1 MSELISKEAFKV
13 IEGRPVTSS
22 RIVAEYFDKRHN
34 DVLRSIREI
43 IAKKAELAEDFIEVE
58 EQIVTG
64 KGATR
69 ATPVIMM
76 DKKGFSV
83 LAMGF
88 TGAKALDFKCAFY
101 DEFERMDR
109 ELHPT
114 ECPLSPETLT
124 EAHSYAIMSAVAKRA
139 KSCGAHYQTIYR
151 ALKARYQ
158 VTKYTHIRESDFE
171 DAMRFIQ
178 TVDLR
183 VPEAAPEESPFA
195 ENGRCKLCGLRPVP
209 SGSLVLDAREADRLL
224 TWVYYWRY
232 LFRTPLHLFAE
243 FLGRVGSP
251 YAGAFHEAV
260 ADPYMGFLEDILR
273 KNGYDVRQLKCYQY
287 FIAHNNA

>member
-1 MSELISKEAFKV
+1 MSAQNLPTFTFEGSNVRVFMINNEPWFAATDVARCIGIKDPKDAVKNLRPCERSGFKP
-13 IEGRPVTSS
+13 ERGGSLT
-22 RIVAEYFDKRHN
+22 IVSESGMYTM
-34 DVLRSIREI
+34 VLRSDSAIKDGTPAFRFRVWVTDEVLPAIR
-43 IAKKAELAEDFIEVE
+43 K
-58 EQIVTG
+58 TG
-64 KGATR
+64 K
-69 ATPVIMM
+69 
-76 DKKGFSV
+76 
-83 LAMGF
+83 
-88 TGAKALDFKCAFY
+88 Y
-101 DEFERMDR
+101 
-109 ELHPT
+109 

-183 VPEAAPEESPFA
+183 VPEAAPEESPFD

-209 SGSLVLDAREADRLL
+209 SGSLVLDARDADRLL

-287 FIAHNNA
+287 FIAHNA

>member
-1 MSELISKEAFKV
+1 MSALTFSFENSPVNVIFKDGEAWF
-13 IEGRPVTSS
+13 IASQVTKAIHLTNPS
-22 RIVAEYFDKRHN
+22 VALKS
-34 DVLRSIREI
+34 LRSVEKSKMTIDGRETNIISESGLYTLILRCQDAIKEGTPAFQFRVMVTDVILPSIR
-43 IAKKAELAEDFIEVE
+43 K
-58 EQIVTG
+58 TG
-64 KGATR
+64 K
-69 ATPVIMM
+69 
-76 DKKGFSV
+76 
-83 LAMGF
+83 
-88 TGAKALDFKCAFY
+88 Y
-101 DEFERMDR
+101 
-109 ELHPT
+109 

-183 VPEAAPEESPFA
+183 VPEAATEESPFD

-209 SGSLVLDAREADRLL
+209 SGSLVLDARDADRLL

-287 FIAHNNA
+287 FIAHNA

>member
-1 MSELISKEAFKV
+1 
-13 IEGRPVTSS
+13 
-22 RIVAEYFDKRHN
+22 
-34 DVLRSIREI
+34 
-43 IAKKAELAEDFIEVE
+43 
-58 EQIVTG
+58 
-64 KGATR
+64 
-69 ATPVIMM
+69 
-76 DKKGFSV
+76 
-83 LAMGF
+83 
-88 TGAKALDFKCAFY
+88 
-101 DEFERMDR
+101 
-109 ELHPT
+109 
-114 ECPLSPETLT
+114 
-124 EAHSYAIMSAVAKRA
+124 MSAVAKRA

-183 VPEAAPEESPFA
+183 VPEAAPEESPFD

-209 SGSLVLDAREADRLL
+209 SGSLVLDARDADRLL

-287 FIAHNNA
+287 FIAHNA

>member
-1 MSELISKEAFKV
+1 MSEIIGKDAFNV
-13 IEGRPVTSS
+13 IDGRPVTSS
-22 RIVAEYFDKRHN
+22 LKVAEYFGKLHKNVVRDINELIEKKPE
-34 DVLRSIREI
+34 LRELNFELTEEI
-43 IAKKAELAEDFIEVE
+43 MQL
-58 EQIVTG
+58 
-64 KGATR
+64 GATSR
-69 ATPVIMM
+69 KVPFYWM
-76 DKKGFSV
+76 DRKGFCI

-109 ELHPT
+109 ELHPI
-114 ECPLSPETLT
+114 ECPLQPETLT
-124 EAHSYAIMSAVAKRA
+124 ESHAYAIMSAVAKRA

-183 VPEAAPEESPFA
+183 VPEAAPEESPFD

-209 SGSLVLDAREADRLL
+209 SGSLVLDARDADRLL

-287 FIAHNNA
+287 FIAHNA